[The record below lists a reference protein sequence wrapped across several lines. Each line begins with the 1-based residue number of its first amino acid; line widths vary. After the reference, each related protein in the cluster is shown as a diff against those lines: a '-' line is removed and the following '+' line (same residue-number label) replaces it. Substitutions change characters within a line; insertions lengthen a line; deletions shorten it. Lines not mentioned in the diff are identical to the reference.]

1 MIKTWFQEARP
12 QFLILSI
19 VLAILGT
26 AIAFYDGFFNLGFA
40 IIAFVGLLLT
50 HISVNTL
57 NDYFDYKSGI
67 DLNAQRTPFSGG
79 SGILPADKMRPK
91 QVLWL
96 GIISFIL
103 AIPIGI
109 YFCIVSGWLLLPLL
123 VVAAICILLY
133 TSVILKTPYPEWAAG
148 LGLGFLPVVGMYF
161 VQSGVYNWHIVVAA
175 IPSGIMVYNL
185 LFLNEFPDLEADRQ
199 GKRKTFPVLL
209 GLKAASIQYTVMTIV
224 MYLWIIAWSI
234 AGVMPILSLISLL
247 SIPFSIKAIKGALNY
262 SDMNQLIP
270 GMANNVLAIMV
281 TQLLLAIAYIVSAFV
296 F

>member
-1 MIKTWFQEARP
+1 MIKTWLLETRP

-40 IIAFVGLLLT
+40 VIAFVGLLLT

-175 IPSGIMVYNL
+175 IPSGILVYNL

>member
-1 MIKTWFQEARP
+1 MIKTWFQETRP

-26 AIAFYDGFFNLGFA
+26 AIAAYDGYFNLGFA
-40 IIAFVGLLLT
+40 VIAFVGLLLT

-67 DLNAQRTPFSGG
+67 DLNTQRTPFSGG
-79 SGILPADKMRPK
+79 SGIIPTNMMKPR

-96 GIISFIL
+96 GIFAFIL

-123 VVAAICILLY
+123 VVAAICILFY
-133 TSVILKTPYPEWAAG
+133 TSIILRTPFPEWAAG

-161 VQSGVYNWHIVVAA
+161 VQAGAYNWHIIVAA
-175 IPSGIMVYNL
+175 IPSGILVYNL
-185 LFLNEFPDLEADRQ
+185 LFLNEFPDVEADRK
-199 GKRKTFPVLL
+199 GGRKTFPVLL
-209 GLKAASIQYTVMTIV
+209 GLRAASIQYTVMTGI
-224 MYLWIIAWSI
+224 MYLWIIVWSV
-234 AGVMPILSLISLL
+234 AGMMPLLSLISLL
-247 SIPFSIKAIKGALNY
+247 TIPFAIKAVRGAMNY

-270 GMANNVLAIMV
+270 GMANNVLVIMV
-281 TQLLLAIAYIVSAFV
+281 TQLLLAIAYIISAVLF
-296 F
+296 

>member
-175 IPSGIMVYNL
+175 IPSGILVYNL

>member
-1 MIKTWFQEARP
+1 MIKTWFQETRP

-26 AIAFYDGFFNLGFA
+26 AIAFYDGYFNIGFA
-40 IIAFVGLLLT
+40 VIAFVGLLLT

-57 NDYFDYKSGI
+57 NDYFDYRSGI
-67 DLNAQRTPFSGG
+67 DLNTNRTPFSGG
-79 SGILPADKMRPK
+79 SGILPASQMKPK

-96 GIISFIL
+96 GLIALIL

-123 VVAAICILLY
+123 IVAVICLLFY
-133 TSVILKTPYPEWAAG
+133 TSIILKTPYPEWAAG

-161 VQSGVYNWHIVVAA
+161 VQSGVYNWHIIVAA
-175 IPSGIMVYNL
+175 LPSGILVYNL
-185 LFLNEFPDLEADRQ
+185 LFLNEFPDVEADRQ
-199 GKRKTFPVLL
+199 GSRKTFPVLL
-209 GLKAASIQYTVMTIV
+209 GLKAASIQYTVMTII

-234 AGVMPILSLISLL
+234 IGVMPLLSLISLL
-247 SIPFSIKAIKGALNY
+247 SIPFAIKAIRGALNY
-262 SDMNQLIP
+262 GDMNQLIP
-270 GMANNVLAIMV
+270 GMANNVLTIMV

>member
-1 MIKTWFQEARP
+1 MIKTWLLETRP

-40 IIAFVGLLLT
+40 VIAFVGLLLT

-79 SGILPADKMRPK
+79 SGILPASRMRPK

-103 AIPIGI
+103 AIPVGI

-123 VVAAICILLY
+123 VVAAICLLLY
-133 TSVILKTPYPEWAAG
+133 TSIILKTPYPEWAAG

-161 VQSGVYNWHIVVAA
+161 VQSGIYNWHIIVAA
-175 IPSGIMVYNL
+175 IPSGILVYNL
-185 LFLNEFPDLEADRQ
+185 LFLNEFPDVEADRH
-199 GKRKTFPVLL
+199 GGRKTFPVLL
-209 GLKAASIQYTVMTIV
+209 GLKAASIQYTVMTII

-234 AGVMPILSLISLL
+234 VGVMPILSLISVL
-247 SIPFSIKAIKGALNY
+247 SIPFAIKAIKGALNY

-281 TQLLLAIAYIVSAFV
+281 TQLLLAIAYIVSAFI